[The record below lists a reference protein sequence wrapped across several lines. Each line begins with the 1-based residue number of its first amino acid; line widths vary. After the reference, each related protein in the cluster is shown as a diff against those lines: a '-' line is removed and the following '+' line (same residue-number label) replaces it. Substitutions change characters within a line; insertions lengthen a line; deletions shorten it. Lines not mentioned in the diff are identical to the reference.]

1 MNRCA
6 NNVGRLV
13 EIRAD
18 SGYRTAEDV
27 DAIFAQIGRET
38 AKLPLELR
46 AVVVTD
52 WRRCPVMSADASARI
67 VPMITRTNPRTERS
81 GAIVS
86 RDSPI
91 AVLQFTRIIIESKN
105 PDRRLFYEPD
115 KLTEWLGEVLNP
127 AENARLR
134 AFLNYEEP

>member
-1 MNRCA
+1 M
-6 NNVGRLV
+6 
-13 EIRAD
+13 
-18 SGYRTAEDV
+18 
-27 DAIFAQIGRET
+27 FAKIGREMSKVP
-38 AKLPLELR
+38 ADER
-46 AVVVTD
+46 AVIVTD

-91 AVLQFTRIIIESKN
+91 AVLQFTRIIAESKN
-105 PDRRLFYEPD
+105 PDRRLFHDPD
-115 KLTEWLGEVLNP
+115 KLIEWLGEVLTP
-127 AENARLR
+127 AETARLR